1 MKSHHNYDQNISKYA
16 PPNLLEIVDKLFL
29 YAYYVLFA
37 GMQQSL
43 DEHHEI
49 CQCFNLF
56 VNMIIIN
63 INVTLVCIPF
73 VFNSLVVQYYAC
85 QDYVFHGTH
94 VSITRWTIY
103 NCKMR
108 FEHTKCSLHIL
119 SYRFFDILQITFFFV
134 ALGWSLLMWP
144 NQNKC
149 HLQDST
155 PYCVWFH

>member
-1 MKSHHNYDQNISKYA
+1 MKFHHNYDQNISKYA

-73 VFNSLVVQYYAC
+73 VFNNLVVQYYAC

-94 VSITRWTIY
+94 VSITR
-103 NCKMR
+103 
-108 FEHTKCSLHIL
+108 
-119 SYRFFDILQITFFFV
+119 
-134 ALGWSLLMWP
+134 
-144 NQNKC
+144 
-149 HLQDST
+149 
-155 PYCVWFH
+155 